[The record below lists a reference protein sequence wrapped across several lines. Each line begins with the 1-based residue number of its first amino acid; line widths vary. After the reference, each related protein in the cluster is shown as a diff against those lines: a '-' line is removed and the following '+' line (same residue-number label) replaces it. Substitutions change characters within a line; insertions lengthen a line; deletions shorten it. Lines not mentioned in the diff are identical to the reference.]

1 MKKMLSL
8 LLTTIL
14 VLAMAG
20 CGQSA
25 SPSSAAPAPAPSSAA
40 PESGS
45 TAPAP
50 AAEPLT
56 GHIVMYTSD
65 PQEIITEVFEAFIAK
80 NPGVTY
86 ELFRS
91 GTGNLTTKM
100 SAELDAG
107 GTPCNLFSFA
117 DFSYIYS
124 LEDKGLIYHWTPEN
138 AANLA
143 EASLAVDGD
152 LGYVYHVECTGIAYN
167 TTLVKEPPKDWADLA
182 KPEFR
187 GQVAFADPGYS
198 GASFSTLVT
207 HINNSDKVGWKF
219 YEDMKANDLKFEQSN
234 GNLQSKVAS
243 GEYAAVVIVDY
254 MARNAKGEGAPV
266 ELIYPESGGV
276 MIYSPACI
284 VNTVKEEDLPA
295 VKAFVEFLLSDEGQ
309 AVYTKYNYLPVTTTA
324 PSPAGAPTLGEINL
338 MPLDVQFFLD
348 NSDAIRQQ
356 YESIFTK

>member
-1 MKKMLSL
+1 MKRLFSF
-8 LLTTIL
+8 
-14 VLAMAG
+14 VLAAALMLALAA

-25 SPSSAAPAPAPSSAA
+25 PSSAPASPASSAAPQGGASPSSQA
-40 PESGS
+40 GDDG
-45 TAPAP
+45 
-50 AAEPLT
+50 LT

-65 PQEIITEVFEAFIAK
+65 PQEIITEVFEAFTAK
-80 NPGVTY
+80 HPGVTY

-124 LEDKGLIYHWTPEN
+124 LEDKGLIHHWTPEG
-138 AANLA
+138 AKNLA
-143 EASLAVDGD
+143 EPSLAVGGD
-152 LGYVYHVECTGIAYN
+152 LGYVYHVECTAIAYN
-167 TTLVKEPPKDWADLA
+167 TTLVQNPPKDWGNLADPSL
-182 KPEFR
+182 K
-187 GQVAFADPGYS
+187 GLVAFADPGYS

-254 MARNAKGEGAPV
+254 MARNAKAEGAPV
-266 ELIYPESGGV
+266 EVVYPESGGV

-284 VNTVKEEDLPA
+284 MSSVKDEDLPA
-295 VKAFVEFLLSDEGQ
+295 VQAFVEFLLSDEGQ

-324 PSPAGAPTLGEINL
+324 ASPAGAPTLSEIKL
-338 MPLDVQFFLD
+338 MPLDVDFFLK
-348 NSDAIRQQ
+348 NSDEIRQK
-356 YESIFTK
+356 YETIFSK